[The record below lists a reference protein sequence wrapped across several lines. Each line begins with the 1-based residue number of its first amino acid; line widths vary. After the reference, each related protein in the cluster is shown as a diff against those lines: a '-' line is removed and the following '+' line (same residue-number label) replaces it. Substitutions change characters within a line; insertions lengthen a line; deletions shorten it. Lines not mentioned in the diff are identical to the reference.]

1 MKLFRGRMA
10 SSHFLVIFLAALRT
24 ALGTKDDL
32 EDPSTCSR
40 NRSLFEI
47 PGDAVLSVF
56 LNINHGPYCNVTSDT
71 GLQEVVTASYVVH
84 LLNKY
89 EFIPGF
95 SLGLKILDTCFDET
109 TVYKQ
114 ALQATV
120 EADCRADRYDMG
132 ILLPSEYAGIMEPL
146 RNYSVSPIA
155 TYDEENLTRPLINL
169 MVHYMSTRFETVDL
183 LLASHDPALNIFL
196 DAAREAGICVK
207 NYGGSLELEGDET
220 EPVIAVIG
228 RRSDIRQWIERGE
241 RLEESRKTWIAL
253 SLDGSSVDDLVP
265 SGSYAVR
272 ASPLDPELLQDVSSP
287 STFLEAAAEPV
298 TRSPHLLGVGKA
310 VLELA
315 QLLQDIRKRNCPRAT
330 AALCAMQRFNPGSR
344 QEMRNADVYT
354 ALRIIARSHSIRYL
368 VAMKSQRGDVVDMAA
383 YNVEPANMKFRVSAE
398 SRMPK
403 MPRLCLKKYARN
415 CDGCANFKKRFGPR
429 GKDSLDR
436 GLLKAGNWIPI
447 FLTVVVCGT
456 FACGAIAVFII
467 YRFMVEDVLDGNP
480 VLTIV
485 LILANVFT
493 LQTVLPFCINDD
505 YLGGERL
512 NSRKILATT
521 LAFGLDFSLMLTRA
535 FFLVFSKGGVFT
547 AHINGH
553 LQGLM
558 VFFMF
563 FVQVAISVM
572 FFALSNHDSAVIM
585 RSLIFIA
592 LLGYDIFLL
601 ITLFVVCFFIF
612 QLPRNYREGK
622 CFFGTSI
629 GLLIAWAVWLTCFIL
644 VEPEYRDT
652 VVSLGIISTA
662 YLIIIGILIPR
673 TYYMVTHLAR
683 GKKFGQRFGSTD
695 LAPDSRID
703 TIGRQS
709 RPFYDYVHSGGGST
723 TNLHVTPTMYPNYY
737 GSSSPGQKYLGNR
750 RIPGY
755 NNYGYHSEMREVNN
769 SYSIPQVC
777 IEDADS
783 RIDGSATYA
792 RPKSNRKRRAK
803 GEKDCIETD
812 VYVESNV
819 SACRRSINES
829 AYASSRSNSP
839 RLAQVEATI
848 REEEEERNE
857 ETSRIT
863 RF

>member
-1 MKLFRGRMA
+1 MA
-10 SSHFLVIFLAALRT
+10 SSKFLVIFLTALRT
-24 ALGTKDDL
+24 VLGTKDDL
-32 EDPSTCSR
+32 DDQSMCSR
-40 NRSLFEI
+40 NRSLLEI

-56 LNINHGPYCNVTSDT
+56 LNINHGPYCNITSGK
-71 GLQEVVTASYVVH
+71 GLQEVATASYVVH
-84 LLNKY
+84 LLNEY

-95 SLGLKILDTCFDET
+95 SLGLKIFDTCFDET

-114 ALQATV
+114 ALQASV
-120 EADCRADRYDMG
+120 DADCRTDRYEMG
-132 ILLPSEYAGIMEPL
+132 VLLPAEYATILEPL
-146 RNYSVSPIA
+146 RNYSVLPVA
-155 TYDEENLTRPLINL
+155 TYDEQNLTRPLINL
-169 MVHYMSTRFETVDL
+169 LVHYLSTRFETVDL
-183 LLASHDPALNIFL
+183 VLASHDSPLNVFL

-207 NYGGSLELEGDET
+207 SYGTDSLAVEGGEA
-220 EPVIAVIG
+220 EPVIAAIG

-241 RLEESRKTWIAL
+241 KLQESRKTWIAL
-253 SLDGSSVDDLVP
+253 PLDGSNVDDLVP
-265 SGSYAVR
+265 SGSYVVR
-272 ASPLDPELLQDVSSP
+272 TRSPLDPDLLQDASSP
-287 STFLEAAAEPV
+287 HPFLEAVGDPV
-298 TRSPHLLGVGKA
+298 THSPHLLGVGKA

-315 QLLQDIRKRNCPRAT
+315 QLLQDIRKRNCPRVAGVDG
-330 AALCAMQRFNPGSR
+330 ALCAMQRFNPASR
-344 QEMRNADVYT
+344 QEVRNADVYA
-354 ALRIIARSHSIRYL
+354 ALRVQAKSIRYA
-368 VAMKSQRGDVVDMAA
+368 VAMKSQRDDVVDVAT
-383 YNVEPANMKFRVSAE
+383 YNVEPEKVKFRVWPE

-403 MPRLCLKKYARN
+403 MARLCLRKYASN
-415 CDGCANFKKRFGPR
+415 CDGCANFKRRFGPR
-429 GKDSLDR
+429 GASKDTLDR

-447 FLTVVVCGT
+447 FLTVAVCGT

-480 VLTIV
+480 VLTIA

-493 LQTVLPFCINDD
+493 LQTVLPFCVNDD
-505 YLGGERL
+505 YLGAERL

-572 FFALSNHDSAVIM
+572 FFTLSTHDSAVVM

-601 ITLFVVCFFIF
+601 VTLFIVCFFIF

-695 LAPDSRID
+695 LATDSRID
-703 TIGRQS
+703 TRQN

-723 TNLHVTPTMYPNYY
+723 ANLHVTPTYPNYY
-737 GSSSPGQKYLGNR
+737 GSSSPSQKYLATTNR

-755 NNYGYHSEMREVNN
+755 NNYGYHSEMRE
-769 SYSIPQVC
+769 
-777 IEDADS
+777 S
-783 RIDGSATYA
+783 RIDGNATYA
-792 RPKSNRKRRAK
+792 RPKSNRKRRTK
-803 GEKDCIETD
+803 GEKDCVETD
-812 VYVESNV
+812 VYVEGSV
-819 SACRRSINES
+819 SCRRSNNE
-829 AYASSRSNSP
+829 AYPSRSNSP
-839 RLAQVEATI
+839 RLTQVEAI
-848 REEEEERNE
+848 REEEENE

>member
-1 MKLFRGRMA
+1 MVSFE
-10 SSHFLVIFLAALRT
+10 FLVIFLAALRT
-24 ALGTKDDL
+24 VLGTKDDL
-32 EDPSTCSR
+32 DDPNTCSR
-40 NRSLFEI
+40 NKSLFEI

-114 ALQATV
+114 ALQTTV
-120 EADCRADRYDMG
+120 NADCRTDRYDMG
-132 ILLPSEYAGIMEPL
+132 ILLPSEYATIMEPL

-155 TYDEENLTRPLINL
+155 TYDGENLTRPLISL
-169 MVHYMSTRFETVDL
+169 MVHYVSTRFEMVDL
-183 LLASHDPALNIFL
+183 LLADHDSALNIFL
-196 DAAREAGICVK
+196 DTAREAGICVK
-207 NYGGSLELEGDET
+207 NYGDSLELGGDET
-220 EPVIAVIG
+220 EPVIAGIG
-228 RRSDIRQWIERGE
+228 RRNDIRQWIERGE
-241 RLEESRKTWIAL
+241 GLEEARKTWIARA
-253 SLDGSSVDDLVP
+253 LDGSNVDDLVP

-272 ASPLDPELLQDVSSP
+272 TSPLDPDLLQDVSSP
-287 STFLEAAAEPV
+287 SVFLEAAANHV

-330 AALCAMQRFNPGSR
+330 AALCAMQRFNPASR

-354 ALRIIARSHSIRYL
+354 TLRINARSHSIRYS
-368 VAMKSQRGDVVDMAA
+368 VAMKSQRDVVDMAA
-383 YNVEPANMKFRVSAE
+383 YNVEPVNMKFRVLPE
-398 SRMPK
+398 SKMPR

-415 CDGCANFKKRFGPR
+415 CDGCANFKKRLGPR
-429 GKDSLDR
+429 GASKDTLDR
-436 GLLKAGNWIPI
+436 GLLKAGNWVPI

-695 LAPDSRID
+695 LVPDSRID

-737 GSSSPGQKYLGNR
+737 GSSSPGQKYLGTASR

-783 RIDGSATYA
+783 RIDESATYA
-792 RPKSNRKRRAK
+792 RPKSNRKRRGK
-803 GEKDCIETD
+803 GEKECIETD

-819 SACRRSINES
+819 STCRRSNNES
-829 AYASSRSNSP
+829 PYPSRSNSP

-848 REEEEERNE
+848 REEEEGNE